1 MSETRGTLSFWI
13 DGKGGIKMNLMKSIS
28 KLYYLFSV
36 VVFLG
41 IPVVAFGATGA
52 LVTYQI
58 NGQSYEGYY
67 ITPSNQAPLV
77 LLIHDW
83 DGLTDYEIK
92 RANMLAESGY
102 AVFAADLF
110 GAGVRPT
117 ALTDKRQHTGE
128 LYKNR
133 EKMRALMKG
142 ALETAK
148 KNGARI
154 ENAVAAGYCFGGA
167 AVLELAR
174 SGADLKGF
182 ATFHGGLQTPEGQNY
197 AKTRGEILIMHGS
210 ADSSITMDQFAGLAK
225 ELESAGIAHEM
236 ITYGG
241 AHHAFTVFGGD
252 RYQEDADKKSWKRF
266 QEFLSDK
273 LKN

>member
-1 MSETRGTLSFWI
+1 MRHFI
-13 DGKGGIKMNLMKSIS
+13 
-28 KLYYLFSV
+28 Y
-36 VVFLG
+36 VFL
-41 IPVVAFGATGA
+41 VLFVSTVAFGGTGA
-52 LVTYQI
+52 SVTYQV

-67 ITPSNQAPLV
+67 ISPSDRAPFV

-92 RANMLAESGY
+92 RANMLADLGY
-102 AVFAADLF
+102 AVFALDLF

-117 ALTDKRQHTGE
+117 EVKDKRQHTGE

-148 KNGARI
+148 SKGANI
-154 ENAVAAGYCFGGA
+154 ENAVVFGYCFGGA

-174 SGADLKGF
+174 SGANLKGF
-182 ATFHGGLQTPEGQNY
+182 ATFHGGLKTPQGQNY
-197 AKTRGEILIMHGS
+197 TKTRGEILILHGS
-210 ADSSITMDQFAGLAK
+210 ADTAITMDQFADLAK
-225 ELESAGIAHEM
+225 ELEAAGVVHEM

-241 AHHAFTVFGGD
+241 APHAFTVFGGE
-252 RYQEDADKKSWKRF
+252 RYQEAADKKSWKRF
-266 QEFLSDK
+266 TEFLAVT